1 MTTPYRRAAAD
12 SQKALLIGTI
22 ISVLVVE
29 LLNSAVGAIIDRVS
43 PKYHELSKRAKDMA
57 SAAVLLAL
65 CNCVISWA
73 LVLADTYL

>member
-1 MTTPYRRAAAD
+1 M
-12 SQKALLIGTI
+12 
-22 ISVLVVE
+22 
-29 LLNSAVGAIIDRVS
+29 LNSAVGAIIDRVS